1 MKDLTYVI
9 YTNIWYAVIG
19 ITSNVNIFDYVNKFI
34 KKISNNS
41 GPRTDPY
48 FTLNI
53 NIELLWDKFI
63 LVHYFLFGKYSQIS
77 FNIVNTNPD
86 ALRKLVTHTSG
97 NQKLLIDL
105 SAMR

>member
-1 MKDLTYVI
+1 MNDLIYVI
-9 YTNIWYAVIG
+9 YTNVWYVVIG
-19 ITSNVNIFDYVNKFI
+19 ITSNVNIFDYVNKLI

-41 GPRTDPY
+41 GPITDPC

-63 LVHYFLFGKYSQIS
+63 LVHYFLFGKYSRIS
-77 FNIVNTNPD
+77 FNNVNTNPY
-86 ALRKLVTHTSG
+86 ALRKLVTHAPG

-105 SAMR
+105 LAMR